1 MMATALSSGRHPG
14 VATTVFRWDSPHRRR
29 WGLAIFIAASVAL
42 HAICFYLFQIT
53 YPPTVAL
60 LPPPARVNLITPA
73 TEEGRVLLRWVE
85 AEDPA
90 LASTTQ
96 RAPDAKSFALP
107 KVAHIP
113 SYLATKPV
121 LRDLPRTETK
131 PALPSSDPPRPVQR
145 QRPPPPPVPLK
156 SPTVVNFSPELAGL
170 GQPQW
175 PTVRFTAATNEAAET
190 AEFRVAVSG
199 EGIIRF
205 CFLQHSSGDA
215 ALDEQARN
223 YIVSCRFTA
232 AARTAGLV
240 WGQATIEWGND
251 VAPPAPPDAGK
262 HTP

>member
-1 MMATALSSGRHPG
+1 
-14 VATTVFRWDSPHRRR
+14 
-29 WGLAIFIAASVAL
+29 
-42 HAICFYLFQIT
+42 
-53 YPPTVAL
+53 
-60 LPPPARVNLITPA
+60 
-73 TEEGRVLLRWVE
+73 
-85 AEDPA
+85 
-90 LASTTQ
+90 
-96 RAPDAKSFALP
+96 
-107 KVAHIP
+107 
-113 SYLATKPV
+113 
-121 LRDLPRTETK
+121 

-156 SPTVVNFSPELAGL
+156 SSTAANFSPELAGL
-170 GQPQW
+170 GQPQR
-175 PTVRFTAATNEAAET
+175 PTVRFTAATNEAPEA

-199 EGIIRF
+199 VGIIRF

-262 HTP
+262 RTP